1 MVSSSAL
8 RWKDIVDV
16 RGVCSGGGG
25 RSVVTVTGDD
35 GESWRIEGRDL

>member
-16 RGVCSGGGG
+16 RGVCSGGG